1 MNSDARAAS
10 ELRRT
15 LAPPERRVAEIKA
28 VRRLGAYDVITARD
42 RVGPANPCPGQF
54 YMLAAGERW
63 GGGASQ
69 RPFLPRAFSFATA
82 RPHADGGAVLEFVL
96 EDVGP
101 GTHRLGELEPGDA
114 LMLLGPLGL
123 GFAPPAPGTRSVL
136 VGGGIGVAPLLCL
149 SEELEGEA
157 RVVLGFRSA
166 AHARGAELFDGD
178 VVVVTDDGSVGSR
191 GLVTGPLREELH
203 RDPAATVYACGPP
216 AMLEAVRALCAE
228 REVDCQLALEAGM
241 ACGYGACF
249 GCVVPTL
256 DGLQR
261 VCVDGPVFAG
271 AALELVE

>member
-1 MNSDARAAS
+1 MTAA
-10 ELRRT
+10 EHTPQRRT
-15 LAPPERRVAEIKA
+15 LAPPERRVAEVKA

-42 RVGPANPCPGQF
+42 PVGPRDPRPGQF
-54 YMLAAGERW
+54 YMLAAGQRW
-63 GGGASQ
+63 GGGASE

-82 RPHADGGAVLEFVL
+82 RAHGDGGAVLEFVL

-101 GTHRLGELEPGDA
+101 GTHRLGELGPGDP

-123 GFAPPAPGTRSVL
+123 GFAPAASGTRPLL
-136 VGGGIGVAPLLCL
+136 VGGGIGIAPLLGL
-149 SEELEGEA
+149 TEKLGGEA
-157 RVVLGFRSA
+157 MVILGFRSA

-178 VVVVTDDGSVGSR
+178 VTVVTDDGSVGDR
-191 GLVTGPLREELH
+191 GLVTGPLREELD
-203 RDPAATVYACGPP
+203 RDPGATVYACGPP

-228 REVDCQLALEAGM
+228 RDVACQLALEAGM

-249 GCVVPTL
+249 GCVVPTV

-271 AALELVE
+271 AALQRVQ